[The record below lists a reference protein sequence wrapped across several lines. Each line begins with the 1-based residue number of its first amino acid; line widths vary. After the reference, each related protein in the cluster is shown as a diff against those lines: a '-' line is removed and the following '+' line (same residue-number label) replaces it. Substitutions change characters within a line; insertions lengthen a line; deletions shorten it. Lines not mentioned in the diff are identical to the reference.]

1 MNLGFW
7 GWVILILVV
16 LIAIAILILV
26 IAIKSAKP
34 HEDAIWH
41 DRMRTIFGLPWSFTM
56 YELTGDRIFVQS
68 GFLSMKEEE
77 IRLYRVLDVSFKASL
92 GQRLFGVGSVILE
105 TSDKT
110 AGNIELH
117 SVKKAR
123 QVKEMIAAKVEEQ
136 RDKKRVV
143 NREIMAGIDDM
154 GDDDMDDI
162 N

>member
-1 MNLGFW
+1 METFLR
-7 GWVILILVV
+7 WVAVIVLI
-16 LIAIAILILV
+16 LIAIAVLIIV

-34 HEDAIWH
+34 HEDSIWH
-41 DRMRTIFGLPWSFTM
+41 DRKRTIFGLPWSFTL

-92 GQRLFGVGSVILE
+92 GQRLFRVGSVILE

-110 AGNIELH
+110 AGTIEIE
-117 SVKKAR
+117 SVKDAR
-123 QVKEMIAAKVEEQ
+123 KVKEMIAGKVEEQ

-143 NREIMAGIDDM
+143 NREIMAGVDDM
-154 GDDDMDDI
+154 GDDDMDDVY
-162 N
+162 